1 VRFVAHLDLPKSL
14 EGYYQETG
22 RAGRDGDPSD
32 AWLAY
37 GLGDVV
43 LLSKMIDDG
52 EASEERRWLERRKL
66 DALLGYCESARCRRQ
81 ALLANFGE
89 VHPGACGNCDNCLE
103 PARTWDATVAAQ
115 KALSCVYR
123 TGQRFG
129 AAHLIDVLRGADT
142 ERVRQFGHD
151 RVSTYG
157 VGSDLD
163 AKQWKSV
170 FRQLV
175 GGGLLEL
182 DSAGHGGLRLGAAAR
197 PVLRGEQSLV
207 LREDDAPRKTRE
219 RGPRAAS
226 GGSGGGAPAADLAP
240 DDVPVFEAL
249 RALRAELA
257 REQNLPAYVI
267 FHDATLRAMA
277 LHRPRNL
284 DELGEI
290 NGVGASKLERYGQRM
305 LEVLRDAA

>member
-1 VRFVAHLDLPKSL
+1 
-14 EGYYQETG
+14 
-22 RAGRDGDPSD
+22 
-32 AWLAY
+32 
-37 GLGDVV
+37 
-43 LLSKMIDDG
+43 
-52 EASEERRWLERRKL
+52 
-66 DALLGYCESARCRRQ
+66 
-81 ALLANFGE
+81 
-89 VHPGACGNCDNCLE
+89 
-103 PARTWDATVAAQ
+103 
-115 KALSCVYR
+115 
-123 TGQRFG
+123 
-129 AAHLIDVLRGADT
+129 
-142 ERVRQFGHD
+142 VRQFGHD

-163 AKQWKSV
+163 ARQWKSV

-182 DSAGHGGLRLGAAAR
+182 DSAGLGGLRLGAAAR

-207 LREDDAPRKTRE
+207 LREDETPRKTRE
-219 RGPRAAS
+219 RGPRAAAGRS
-226 GGSGGGAPAADLAP
+226 GGGGAPAADLAP